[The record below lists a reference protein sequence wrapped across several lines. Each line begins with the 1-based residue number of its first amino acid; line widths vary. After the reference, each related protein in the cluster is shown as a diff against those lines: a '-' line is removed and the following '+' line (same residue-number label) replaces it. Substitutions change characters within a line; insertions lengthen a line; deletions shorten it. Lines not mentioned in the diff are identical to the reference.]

1 MLVNERFGDAKS
13 KNLIIWKIVL
23 VDLTVLKAL
32 MLDLIALKIGHV
44 DH

>member
-13 KNLIIWKIVL
+13 KNLIIWKIIL

-44 DH
+44 NH